1 MSTKSFNT
9 LIGNGQV
16 LFDNLAPHL
25 TDIPQL
31 AADHAA
37 LGTALTQ
44 ARDLEGQQEIAKG
57 QLRELN
63 AQRKQ
68 AAQQAA
74 GLRRKLAASLKGALG
89 PDAMKLLE
97 FGVKPL
103 PQNVQRKRLTPAQK
117 AARAAERAV
126 AKAAKLAEEEKQ
138 PTPPAAAA
146 AKPAT
151 P

>member
-1 MSTKSFNT
+1 MSTKRFNT
-9 LIGNGQV
+9 LIGSGQV
-16 LFDNLAPHL
+16 LVDNLAPHL

-37 LGTALTQ
+37 LSTALSQ
-44 ARDLEGQQEIAKG
+44 ARDLEGRQETMKG

-63 AQRKQ
+63 DQRNQ
-68 AAQQAA
+68 AAKQAA
-74 GLRRKLAASLKGALG
+74 GLRRKLTASLKGALG

-103 PQNVQRKRLTPAQK
+103 PQKLRRQRLTPAQK
-117 AARAAERAV
+117 AARAAERAA
-126 AKAAKLAEEEKQ
+126 AKAAQLAEAEKQ
-138 PTPPAAAA
+138 ATPPAA

>member
-1 MSTKSFNT
+1 MSSKSFNT

-16 LFDNLAPHL
+16 LYDNLAPHL

-37 LGTALTQ
+37 LGNALAQ
-44 ARDLEGQQEIAKG
+44 ARDLEGRQETAKG

-63 AQRKQ
+63 QQRRQ

-74 GLRRKLAASLKGALG
+74 DLRRKLTATLKGSLG
-89 PDAMKLLE
+89 TDTLKLLE
-97 FGVKPL
+97 FGVKPR
-103 PQNVQRKRLTPAQK
+103 PQKLQRQRLTPAQK
-117 AARAAERAV
+117 AARAAERAA
-126 AKAAKLAEEEKQ
+126 AKATELAAKEKQ
-138 PTPPAAAA
+138 PTTPVA
-146 AKPAT
+146 AKPTT